1 MSKQVNQTKVSHCTQ
16 AGRQTAMEVKVMS
29 SRLVKPSY
37 PPGVPQPDTTE
48 HVPCSVFD
56 KITYHIQMAIIYAFS
71 PPVPSIAD
79 IEHGLAAVLGVYR
92 AFAGQVRPGPADGEL
107 GVLLNDHGA
116 RLIEASV
123 DARLADVAP
132 AKPSPDVQLLHPGLH
147 DAEIEEVVQVQLT
160 RFGCGSLM
168 VGFTAN
174 HAVAD
179 GRATSN
185 FLVAW
190 GRTVRGVPIGLP
202 PPLHHHPGL
211 FRLRDPPRFEFEHR
225 GVEFHDRR
233 PTPTTPA
240 AASSFLTAA
249 HGETKTTRHD
259 IVIHKAHF
267 TKEFIAALRAKA
279 SEGRRHHHHHF
290 SRFETIVGHVWRAM
304 TRARGLGDGGGD
316 PCQASAIR
324 LSVDGRPRLGVPE
337 AYFGNLVLWA
347 FPRTTVGNL
356 LTQPLTHAAQVIH
369 DAVKQVDDAYFQSF
383 VDFASSGVVEE
394 EGLETTAVLTR
405 DVLCPDLDVDS
416 WLTFPFQELDLGTGG
431 PSYFMPP
438 YIPTEGMFFLVPS
451 CLGDGSVDA
460 FVPVF
465 KHSLEAF
472 KQCCC
477 SVE

>member
-1 MSKQVNQTKVSHCTQ
+1 
-16 AGRQTAMEVKVMS
+16 MEVKVMS

-92 AFAGQVRPGPADGEL
+92 AFAGQVRPGPDGEL

-123 DARLADVAP
+123 DAHLADVAP
-132 AKPSPDVQLLHPGLH
+132 AKPSPDVQLLHPGLE
-147 DAEIEEVVQVQLT
+147 AEIEEVVQVQLT
-160 RFGCGSLM
+160 RFTCGSHM

-202 PPLHHHPGL
+202 PPLHHQPGL
-211 FRLRDPPRFEFEHR
+211 FPLRDPPCLEFEHR
-225 GVEFHDRR
+225 GVEFYR
-233 PTPTTPA
+233 PTTPA
-240 AASSFLTAA
+240 SSLLTA
-249 HGETKTTRHD
+249 HGETTCHD

-267 TKEFIAALRAKA
+267 TKAFIAALRAKA
-279 SEGRRHHHHHF
+279 SEGRGHPF
-290 SRFETIVGHVWRAM
+290 SRFETIVAHVWRAM
-304 TRARGLGDGGGD
+304 TRARGLGD

-337 AYFGNLVLWA
+337 GYFGNLVLWA

-369 DAVKQVDDAYFQSF
+369 DAVKQVDRAYFQSF

-394 EGLETTAVLTR
+394 EGLETTAVLNR

>member
-1 MSKQVNQTKVSHCTQ
+1 
-16 AGRQTAMEVKVMS
+16 MEVKVMS

-37 PPGVPQPDTTE
+37 PPGVPQPDTTQ

-92 AFAGQVRPGPADGEL
+92 AFAGQVRPGPDGEL

-116 RLIEASV
+116 QLTEAFV
-123 DARLADVAP
+123 DAHLIVVAP
-132 AKPSPDVQLLHPGLH
+132 ARPSPELQQLHPGLH
-147 DAEIEEVVQVQLT
+147 VEIEEVVQVQLT
-160 RFGCGSLM
+160 TFTCGSLV

-179 GRATSN
+179 GRATSS

-190 GRTVRGVPIGLP
+190 GRTMRGFPIGLPP

-211 FRLRDPPRFEFEHR
+211 FPPRDPPRFEFEHR
-225 GVEFHDRR
+225 GVEYRAR
-233 PTPTTPA
+233 PTPP
-240 AASSFLTAA
+240 ASSSSPSHLVTA
-249 HGETKTTRHD
+249 HGETTHRHD

-267 TKEFIAALRAKA
+267 TGEFITALRAKA
-279 SEGRRHHHHHF
+279 SEGRGHPF

-304 TRARGLGDGGGD
+304 TRARGLRD

-324 LSVDGRPRLGVPE
+324 ISVDGRPRLGVPQE
-337 AYFGNLVLWA
+337 YFGNLVLWA

-356 LTQPLTHAAQVIH
+356 LTQSLTHAAQVIH
-369 DAVKQVDDAYFQSF
+369 DAVKQVDRAYFQSF
-383 VDFASSGVVEE
+383 LDFASSGVVEE
-394 EGLETTAVLTR
+394 EGLETTAVLSS

-438 YIPTEGMFFLVPS
+438 YIPIEGMFFLVPS

-465 KHSLEAF
+465 KHTLEAF
-472 KQCCC
+472 MQCCC

>member
-1 MSKQVNQTKVSHCTQ
+1 
-16 AGRQTAMEVKVMS
+16 MEVKVMS

-92 AFAGQVRPGPADGEL
+92 AFAGQVRPGPDGEL

-123 DARLADVAP
+123 DAHLADVAP
-132 AKPSPDVQLLHPGLH
+132 AKPSPDVQQLHPGLE
-147 DAEIEEVVQVQLT
+147 AEIEEVVQVQLT
-160 RFGCGSLM
+160 RFTCGSLM

-211 FRLRDPPRFEFEHR
+211 FPLRDPPCFEFEHR
-225 GVEFHDRR
+225 GVEFYR
-233 PTPTTPA
+233 PTTPA
-240 AASSFLTAA
+240 SSLLTA
-249 HGETKTTRHD
+249 HGETTRHD

-279 SEGRRHHHHHF
+279 SEGRGHPF

-304 TRARGLGDGGGD
+304 TRARGLGD
-316 PCQASAIR
+316 PCQASTIR

-337 AYFGNLVLWA
+337 GYFGNLVLWA

-369 DAVKQVDDAYFQSF
+369 DAVKQVDRVYFQSF